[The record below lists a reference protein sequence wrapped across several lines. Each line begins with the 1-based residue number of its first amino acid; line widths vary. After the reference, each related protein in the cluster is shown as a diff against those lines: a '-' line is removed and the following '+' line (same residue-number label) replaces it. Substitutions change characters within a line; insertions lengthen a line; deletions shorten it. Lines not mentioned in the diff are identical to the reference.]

1 MAAET
6 IKDAVVSIGGV
17 DLSSLVKSVTLK
29 PVVEAKE
36 TTGFGADAKTRAA
49 GLKDITLDIDW
60 YGDYAASSVYATI
73 EPLIG
78 TSAAYS
84 IAKDSGTTAATNPT
98 WTGNCII
105 TEFPLIDA
113 KHGEVHEFST
123 SWPGNG
129 DYTETTS

>member
-6 IKDAVVSIGGV
+6 IKDATVSIGGV
-17 DLSSLVKSVTLK
+17 DLSSLVKKVTI
-29 PVVEAKE
+29 VSSAEAKE
-36 TTGFGADAKTRAA
+36 TTGFGADAKTRAV
-49 GLKDITLDIDW
+49 GLKDVQIDIDW
-60 YGDYAASSVYATI
+60 FGDYAASGVYATI

-84 IAKDSGTTAATNPT
+84 VKKDSGTTAATNPV
-98 WTGNCII
+98 WSGNCII

-113 KHGEVHEFST
+113 THGEVHEFST